1 MKPQI
6 GRYSKYLRPITI
18 TFDLIVLAFLVAVL
32 LPLPFHSAYFYLY
45 LAFSWIVISVI
56 TKFYQ
61 VYRFT
66 KLIQIAQKIIKQ
78 YALFA
83 LNLFAFNGLFSF
95 TENYQSIGLY
105 LFATAFVIVS
115 VKYLVFWLLKIF
127 RKYYQGNLRRIVVV
141 GNDELTTQFLS
152 FVTSNPDYGYKLN
165 AHFSLSETTSD
176 AIISYCKEHNVEEIY
191 LSLEQTKT
199 REISDFIDY
208 VDNNL
213 KLLKFLP
220 SKKDL
225 LSASLK
231 VDYYGVIPVMP
242 SRSTPLD
249 DPLNQFIKRVF
260 DIVFSLFVIVFVMS
274 WLTPLIALF
283 IRLESKGPIFFKQ
296 KRHGLNYEEFNC
308 FKFRSMF
315 VNELA
320 DTAEAVKNDPRIT
333 KVGAFLRKT
342 SIDEMPQFF
351 NVLLGNMSVVG
362 PRPHMLNFTEKY
374 AVKVNKFKVRHFI
387 KPGITGM
394 AQTHGYRGEIET
406 DTDIINRIKYDIFY
420 MESWSLLL
428 DIKIIYLTIKNALK
442 GEKKAY

>member
-1 MKPQI
+1 MQRKI

-18 TFDLIVLAFLVAVL
+18 TFDLFVLVALALLL
-32 LPLPFHSAYFYLY
+32 LPISFQTVFFYLY
-45 LAFSWIVISVI
+45 LSFSWIVTAVI

-78 YALFA
+78 YFLFA
-83 LNLFAFNGLFSF
+83 LNVFALNGLFTL
-95 TENYQSIGLY
+95 TETYSVLGYY
-105 LFATAFVIVS
+105 LLFSGFIIVAT
-115 VKYLVFWLLKIF
+115 KYLVFWLLKLF
-127 RKYYQGNLRRIVVV
+127 RKYYKGNLRKIVIV
-141 GNDELTTQFLS
+141 GHDDLTSNFVK
-152 FVTSNPDYGYKLN
+152 FVTTNPDYGYALSSQ
-165 AHFSLSETTSD
+165 FSLIQSHPSE
-176 AIISYCKEHNVEEIY
+176 IINYCEENKIDEIY
-191 LSLEQTKT
+191 LSLEKTTTKQVGY
-199 REISDFIDY
+199 FIDY

-225 LSASLK
+225 LSANLK

-242 SRSTPLD
+242 SRTTPLN
-249 DPLNQFIKRVF
+249 DPLNYFIKRGF
-260 DIVFSLFVIVFVMS
+260 DIVFSSLVIIGIMS
-274 WLTPLIALF
+274 WLTPLVAIL

-296 KRHGLNYEEFNC
+296 KRHGLDYEEFNC
-308 FKFRSMF
+308 YKFRSMF
-315 VNELA
+315 VNDHA
-320 DTAEAVKNDPRIT
+320 DIAEAIKNDPRIT
-333 KVGAFLRKT
+333 KVGAFLRRT
-342 SIDEMPQFF
+342 SLDEMPQFF
-351 NVLLGNMSVVG
+351 NVFIGNMSVVG

-374 AVKVNKFKVRHFI
+374 AVKVNKFKARHFI

-394 AQTHGYRGEIET
+394 AQTHGYRGEIEN

-428 DIKIIYLTIKNALK
+428 DLKIIYLTIKNALK

>member
-1 MKPQI
+1 MKRQI

-18 TFDLIVLAFLVAVL
+18 TFDLLVLVLLGIWL
-32 LPLPFHSAYFYLY
+32 LPLSFQLLYFYLY

-66 KLIQIAQKIIKQ
+66 KLIQIAQKAIKQ
-78 YALFA
+78 YFLFSLNLFA
-83 LNLFAFNGLFSF
+83 LNGLFSLTHAYWSVTNYLLF
-95 TENYQSIGLY
+95 TAL
-105 LFATAFVIVS
+105 VIIP
-115 VKYLVFWLLKIF
+115 VKYLVFYLLKIF
-127 RKYYQGNLRRIVVV
+127 RKYYRGNLRKIVVV
-141 GNDELTTQFLS
+141 GHDDLTDNFLK
-152 FVTSNPDYGYKLN
+152 FVTTNADYGYLLCKS
-165 AHFSLSETTSD
+165 FSLLNTPPAE
-176 AIISYCKEHNVEEIY
+176 IISYCKEKDIDEIY
-191 LSLEQTKT
+191 LSLEKT
-199 REISDFIDY
+199 TTQQVSFFINY

-225 LSASLK
+225 LSANLK

-242 SRSTPLD
+242 SRTTPLN
-249 DPLNQFIKRVF
+249 DPVNYFIKRVF
-260 DIVFSLFVIVFVMS
+260 DIFFSLFVVVFVMS
-274 WLTPLIALF
+274 WLIPLVALL
-283 IRLESKGPIFFKQ
+283 IRIESKGPIFFKQ
-296 KRHGLNYEEFNC
+296 KRHGLDYEEFNC
-308 FKFRSMF
+308 YKFRSMF
-315 VNELA
+315 VNEKA
-320 DTAEAVKNDPRIT
+320 DIDEAVKNDPRIT
-333 KVGAFLRKT
+333 KIGAFLRRT

-351 NVLLGNMSVVG
+351 NVLIGNMSVVG

-374 AVKVNKFKVRHFI
+374 AVKVNKFKARHFI

-394 AQTHGYRGEIET
+394 AQTHGYRGEIEN

-428 DIKIIYLTIKNALK
+428 DVKIIYLTIKNAIK

>member
-83 LNLFAFNGLFSF
+83 LNLFALNGLFSF